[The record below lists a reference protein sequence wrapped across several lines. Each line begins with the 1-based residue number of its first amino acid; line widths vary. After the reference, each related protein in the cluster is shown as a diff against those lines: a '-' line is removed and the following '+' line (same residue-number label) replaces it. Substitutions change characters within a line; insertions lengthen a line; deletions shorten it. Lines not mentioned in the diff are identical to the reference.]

1 MVTTDTIRR
10 GLIKGLETVWILS
23 KVIIPVYLVV
33 TILKHTAV
41 LDYIAVVFRPF
52 MQVFGLP
59 GEAAIVLVL
68 GGLINIYA
76 AIGAIMSL
84 ALTTKQI
91 TILAV
96 MISFAHNLL
105 VETAVSTR
113 VGVSGRLI
121 VGFRIALAMFGGVI
135 INIFF

>member
-1 MVTTDTIRR
+1 MVTIDTLKR
-10 GLIKGLETVWILS
+10 GFKKGLETIWILS
-23 KVIIPVYLVV
+23 KVIIPIYMIV
-33 TILKHTAV
+33 TILKHTPV
-41 LDYIAVVFRPF
+41 LNYVAVVFSPL
-52 MQVFGLP
+52 MKMFGLP

-84 ALTTKQI
+84 TLTAKQI

-113 VGVSGRLI
+113 VGVSARLI
-121 VGFRIALAMFGGVI
+121 VGFRILLAVLGGLI
-135 INIFF
+135 INVML

>member
-1 MVTTDTIRR
+1 MVTLDTFKR
-10 GLIKGLETVWILS
+10 GLKKGLETVWILS
-23 KVIIPVYLVV
+23 KVIIPIYMIV
-33 TILKHTAV
+33 TVLKYTSM
-41 LDYIAVVFRPF
+41 LDYIAVIFRPL
-52 MQVFGLP
+52 MQLFGLP

-84 ALTTKQI
+84 TLTSKQI
-91 TILAV
+91 TVLAV

-113 VGVSGRLI
+113 VGVSAKLI
-121 VGFRIALAMFGGVI
+121 VGFRLLLALVGGLL
-135 INIFF
+135 INIIL

>member
-1 MVTTDTIRR
+1 MVTTDTLKQGVR
-10 GLIKGLETVWILS
+10 KGLETVWILS
-23 KVIIPVYLVV
+23 KVIIPIYLIV
-33 TILKHTAV
+33 TILKHTPV
-41 LDYIAVVFRPF
+41 LNYVAVVFKPL
-52 MQVFGLP
+52 MQLVGLP

-76 AIGAIMSL
+76 AIGAMMSL

-113 VGVSGRLI
+113 VGVSAKLI
-121 VGFRIALAMFGGVI
+121 VGFRILLAVVGGLI
-135 INIFF
+135 INIIL

>member
-121 VGFRIALAMFGGVI
+121 VGFRIALAMVGGVI

>member
-33 TILKHTAV
+33 TVLKHTAV

>member
-1 MVTTDTIRR
+1 VVTTDTLKR
-10 GLIKGLETVWILS
+10 GVKKGFETVWILS
-23 KVIIPVYLVV
+23 KVIIPIYLIV
-33 TILKHTAV
+33 TILKHTPV
-41 LDYIAVVFRPF
+41 LDYVAVVFRPL
-52 MQVFGLP
+52 MQLVGLP

-76 AIGAIMSL
+76 AIGAMMSL

-113 VGVSGRLI
+113 VGVSAKLI
-121 VGFRIALAMFGGVI
+121 VGFRILLAVVGGLI
-135 INIFF
+135 INIIL

>member
-1 MVTTDTIRR
+1 MIVT
-10 GLIKGLETVWILS
+10 V
-23 KVIIPVYLVV
+23 
-33 TILKHTAV
+33 LKHTSM
-41 LDYIAVVFRPF
+41 LDYIAVIFRPL
-52 MQVFGLP
+52 MQLFGLP

-84 ALTTKQI
+84 TLTSKQI
-91 TILAV
+91 TVLAV

-113 VGVSGRLI
+113 VGVSAKLI
-121 VGFRIALAMFGGVI
+121 VGFRLLLALVGGLL
-135 INIFF
+135 INIML

>member
-1 MVTTDTIRR
+1 MVSVQTLYR
-10 GLIKGLETVWILS
+10 GFKKGLETIWILS
-23 KVIIPVYLVV
+23 KVIIPIYMIV
-33 TILKHTAV
+33 TFLKHTPV
-41 LDYIAVVFRPF
+41 LDYIAVVFSPL
-52 MQVFGLP
+52 MQMFGLP

-84 ALTTKQI
+84 TLTAKQI
-91 TILAV
+91 TVLAV

-113 VGVSGRLI
+113 VGVSAKLI
-121 VGFRIALAMFGGVI
+121 VGFRLLLAVVGGLI
-135 INIFF
+135 INIML

>member
-1 MVTTDTIRR
+1 MVTIDTLKR
-10 GLIKGLETVWILS
+10 GTRKGLETVWILS
-23 KVIIPVYLVV
+23 KVIIPIYMIV
-33 TILKHTAV
+33 TVLKHTVV
-41 LDYIAVVFRPF
+41 LDLVASIFSPV
-52 MQVFGLP
+52 MQLIGLP

-84 ALTTKQI
+84 SLTTKQI

-113 VGVSGRLI
+113 VGVSAKLI
-121 VGFRIALAMFGGVI
+121 VGFRLSLAVIGGLI
-135 INIFF
+135 INIML

>member
-1 MVTTDTIRR
+1 MVTINTVKR
-10 GLIKGLETVWILS
+10 GFNKGLETIWILS
-23 KVIIPVYLVV
+23 KVIIPIYMIV
-33 TILKHTAV
+33 TILKHTQA
-41 LDYIAVVFRPF
+41 LDYVAIVFRPL
-52 MQVFGLP
+52 MQLFGLP

-84 ALTTKQI
+84 SLSAKQI
-91 TILAV
+91 TVLAV

-113 VGVSGRLI
+113 VGVSARLI
-121 VGFRIALAMFGGVI
+121 VGFRILLAVVGGLI
-135 INIFF
+135 INVVL

>member
-1 MVTTDTIRR
+1 MVTTDTLKR
-10 GLIKGLETVWILS
+10 GVKKGFETVWILS
-23 KVIIPVYLVV
+23 KVIIPIYLIV
-33 TILKHTAV
+33 TILKHTPV
-41 LDYIAVVFRPF
+41 LDYVAVVFRPL
-52 MQVFGLP
+52 MQLVGLP

-76 AIGAIMSL
+76 AIGAMMSL

-113 VGVSGRLI
+113 VGVSAKLI
-121 VGFRIALAMFGGVI
+121 VGFRILLAVVGGLI
-135 INIFF
+135 INIIL